1 MGNQIWSLESM
12 TDFPPLHIDTLK
24 YQEDMRE
31 GEDSSI
37 NLSSEDTD
45 SSFQEALIREKVE
58 ERRETKSELTV
69 LSRRDDDETT
79 PHKKVMTDNSGW
91 WDIDSEVTSIQ
102 LYCTNA
108 KYLKKLLKIVHQI

>member
-1 MGNQIWSLESM
+1 MVPRINDRL
-12 TDFPPLHIDTLK
+12 PPLHIDIPE

-58 ERRETKSELTV
+58 ERREIKCELTV
-69 LSRRDDDETT
+69 LSKETVMKQPLTRR
-79 PHKKVMTDNSGW
+79 
-91 WDIDSEVTSIQ
+91 
-102 LYCTNA
+102 L
-108 KYLKKLLKIVHQI
+108 

>member
-12 TDFPPLHIDTLK
+12 TDFPPPLHIDIPE

-37 NLSSEDTD
+37 NISSEDTD

-58 ERRETKSELTV
+58 ERREIKNGLTV
-69 LSRRDDDETT
+69 LCRTT
-79 PHKKVMTDNSGW
+79 PHKKVTIDNSGW
-91 WDIDSEVTSIQ
+91 WNVDSEVITSQ
-102 LYCTNA
+102 LYTNF
-108 KYLKKLLKIVHQI
+108 KKHFSLRYCIA